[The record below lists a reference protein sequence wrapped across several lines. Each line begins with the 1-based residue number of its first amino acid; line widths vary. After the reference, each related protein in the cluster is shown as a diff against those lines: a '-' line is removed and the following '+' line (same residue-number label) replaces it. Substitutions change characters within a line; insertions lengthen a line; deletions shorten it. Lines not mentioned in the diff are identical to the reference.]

1 MGITPLAFTGISRY
15 SQDFGTIVKRQVEIA
30 SLPLRNLQN
39 QQKDAVQRKLLV
51 TNLSSAA
58 ERVRAAVER
67 LGELGRTKALTA
79 TSSNSAKVTAT
90 NVAATS
96 ATSYTISEI
105 TSIARAAGETTAA
118 GLANSNGAPVS
129 ASGSVRLTIGTESF
143 NLDLTGR
150 NTLEGL
156 RNAINQAAGGKV
168 TASIL
173 NTGNGA
179 TPFYL
184 SLSANSPGA
193 TTLTLRD
200 GTTDTDPNLLTSSN
214 QGANTE
220 FRLNGVPV
228 SKKSTFINDVV
239 PGVTFNI
246 LGTTTGSETA
256 VVSLSS
262 DRAKLKTALNEF
274 VEAYNAAENQVSGQI
289 GPTAGLLSGDALV
302 RDVQEA
308 LRTVTNYRGNGALK
322 SLAELGIEFDRSGAA
337 SLNTETFD
345 SLSSGRV
352 QEAFTFFGSE
362 TAGFGALANRLKSIT
377 DPVTGSARLQQDRYT
392 ETDKRLT
399 GEIAELTERI
409 TILQTSLSARLQAAD
424 ALLAQL
430 DSQQGLVTAS
440 LDSLKLTVFGKNGG

>member
-15 SQDFGTIVKRQVEIA
+15 SQDFGTIVRRQVEIA

-39 QQKDAVQRKLLV
+39 QQKDALERKLLV
-51 TNLSSAA
+51 GGLSGAA
-58 ERVRAAVER
+58 ERLRGATER
-67 LGELGRTKALTA
+67 LGELGRTKALVA
-79 TSSNSAKVTAT
+79 SSSNSAKVTAT
-90 NVAATS
+90 NVASTA

-105 TSIARAAGETTAA
+105 TSIARTAGETSAS
-118 GLANSNGAPVS
+118 GFPDSNSTVFAS
-129 ASGSVRLTIGTESF
+129 SGSVRLTIGAESF

-150 NTLEGL
+150 NTLEGV

-173 NTGNGA
+173 NTGSGSNPFFLSVTA
-179 TPFYL
+179 T
-184 SLSANSPGA
+184 SPGA
-193 TTLTLRD
+193 TTLTLRN
-200 GTTDTDPNLLTSSN
+200 GTLNSDPNLLTTNN

-220 FRLNGVPV
+220 FKLNGVPV
-228 SKKSTFINDVV
+228 SKTSTFINDVV

-246 LGTTTGSETA
+246 LATTSGSETA

-262 DRAKLKTALNEF
+262 DRGQVKSALQEF
-274 VEAYNAAENQVSGQI
+274 VSAYNAAEQQVSSQI
-289 GPTAGLLSGDALV
+289 GPTAGLLSGDSLV
-302 RDVQEA
+302 RDLQES
-308 LRTVTNYRGNGALK
+308 LRDLTNFRGSGALK
-322 SLAELGIEFDRSGAA
+322 SLAELGIEFDRSGVA

-345 SLSSGRV
+345 ALPSSRI

-362 TAGFGALANRLKSIT
+362 TSGFGALSSRLRGIS

-392 ETDKRLT
+392 ETDKRLST
-399 GEIAELTERI
+399 EIAELTERI

-430 DSQQGLVTAS
+430 DSQQGLVSAS
-440 LDSLKLTVFGKNGG
+440 LDSLKLTLFGKNEG